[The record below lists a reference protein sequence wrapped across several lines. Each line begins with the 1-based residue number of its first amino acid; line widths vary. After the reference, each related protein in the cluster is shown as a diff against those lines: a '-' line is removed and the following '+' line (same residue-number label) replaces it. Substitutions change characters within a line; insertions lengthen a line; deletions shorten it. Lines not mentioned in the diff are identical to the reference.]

1 MCGITGLWHLDQNRT
16 VSPQLIHQMTSLLR
30 HRGPDDEGYLFA
42 NTATGCVAECG
53 GPDTVSPLNLPDARG
68 LDDTACFNLA
78 FGFRR
83 LSIIDVSPAGHQPM
97 STADGLLWL
106 VYNGEIYNYLELRAE
121 LEAKGYSFKTATDTE
136 VILYAYREWGAD
148 CLQRFNGM
156 WAFALWDAQKR
167 QLFCAR
173 DRFGIKPFYYVWD
186 GETFAFASEIKA
198 LLQLPDLPRR
208 PNNSVIYDYLR
219 SGGLDYTGETFFEN
233 ILQLPAAH
241 HLTLQNNRLAV
252 SSYWDLDLPGAAGP
266 PQDESAYAQEFYHL
280 FEDAIRLHL
289 RSDVPVGTCLS
300 GGLDSSAIVV
310 VANNLLFNGNT
321 GPEIVGRQQKTFSS
335 CFDDPRF
342 DERQYIEPVLAA
354 TGAERNFTF
363 PSAQKLMQAVPRLIW
378 HHDEPFPSTSIF
390 AQWSVMELA
399 ASRGVKVLLDG
410 QGGDELLAG
419 YQPCFDFYWG
429 SLLRQGHWGELG
441 QDLAAYRRLFDSSL
455 PGLAA
460 RTARTFAPVSWQGM
474 VRRAR
479 AGGTLGLNPEFART
493 YRRKTREFVY
503 RGRDPFRHYLYDL
516 TRYGL
521 PRLLRFEDRNSMA
534 HSIEARVPFLDYRLV
549 EFSFALPAEQKI
561 KRGLTK
567 VVLRNALRD
576 VLPEPI
582 RMRTN
587 KMGFV
592 TPEQTWLANELYDWL
607 YAIITSESFQN
618 REYFDAPQILQAL
631 QAHAAGQRDISALA
645 WRWVNLELWL
655 RQMIENR
662 SASHNHAA

>member
-1 MCGITGLWHLDQNRT
+1 MCGITGIWRLDQNRT

-53 GPDTVSPLNLPDARG
+53 GPDTVLSLNLPDARG
-68 LDDTACFNLA
+68 LDDTARFNLA

-97 STADGLLWL
+97 STADGALWL

-121 LEAKGYSFKTATDTE
+121 LEAKGYCFKTATDTE

-156 WAFALWDAQKR
+156 WALALWDAQKR

-186 GETFAFASEIKA
+186 GETFAFASEIKT
-198 LLQLPDLPRR
+198 LLQLPHLPRR
-208 PNNSVIYDYLR
+208 PNNAVIYDYLR
-219 SGGLDYTGETFFEN
+219 SGGLDYTDETFFED
-233 ILQLPAAH
+233 ILQLPAANY
-241 HLTLQNNRLAV
+241 LTLQDSRLAV
-252 SSYWDLDLPGAAGP
+252 SSYWNLDLSGTAGP
-266 PQDESAYAQEFYHL
+266 PQDESAYAQKFYHL
-280 FEDAIRLHL
+280 FEDAVRLHL

-310 VANNLLFNGNT
+310 VANKLLFEGKV

-363 PSAQKLMQAVPRLIW
+363 PSAQKLIQAVPRLIW

-429 SLLRQGHWGELG
+429 SLLRQGRWGELR
-441 QDLAAYRRLFDSSL
+441 QELVAYRRLFASSL

-474 VRRAR
+474 VRRVR
-479 AGGTLGLNPEFART
+479 AGGTLGLNPEFARN
-493 YRRKTREFVY
+493 YHCQTREFVY

-567 VVLRNALRD
+567 VVLRNALRN
-576 VLPEPI
+576 VLPESI

-607 YAIITSESFQN
+607 YAIITSKSFQN
-618 REYFDAPQILQAL
+618 REYFDAPQILRAL
-631 QAHAAGQRDISALA
+631 QAHAAGRRDISALA

-655 RQMIENR
+655 QQMID
-662 SASHNHAA
+662 SPPVSHNYAA